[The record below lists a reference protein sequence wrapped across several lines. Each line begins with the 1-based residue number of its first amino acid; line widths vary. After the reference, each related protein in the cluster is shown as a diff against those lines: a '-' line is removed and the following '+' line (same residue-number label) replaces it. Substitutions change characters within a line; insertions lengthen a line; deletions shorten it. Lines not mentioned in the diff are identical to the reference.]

1 MLKRC
6 PQECYRGLPA
16 SSTAVAGRVKGLVD
30 TTRPVILILV
40 RAGSGACRGP
50 RGERQQS
57 CYRQACP
64 KGTGFFRSPS
74 TLSHFHL
81 IDTPRL
87 IGAREGARQMKNVT
101 AFAVIATVG
110 LVFVLPTQAQAATDL
125 FLTWPGIVGPST
137 VQGHVGD
144 IELLSYSQT
153 ASNTANPD
161 AGGGGAGKST
171 CGKITIT
178 KRIDSTSP
186 VFLGMVLSGRV
197 TAGPVTVT
205 FAKSGNERDTTSY
218 TVRLRD
224 VVPTSITQSDSPGA
238 DTIIETIVLAARQF
252 VFTFTPQLPNGS
264 FGTPVSFGWDCA
276 TNRQL

>member
-1 MLKRC
+1 
-6 PQECYRGLPA
+6 
-16 SSTAVAGRVKGLVD
+16 
-30 TTRPVILILV
+30 
-40 RAGSGACRGP
+40 
-50 RGERQQS
+50 
-57 CYRQACP
+57 
-64 KGTGFFRSPS
+64 
-74 TLSHFHL
+74 
-81 IDTPRL
+81 
-87 IGAREGARQMKNVT
+87 MKSVT
-101 AFAVIATVG
+101 AFAVIATAG
-110 LVFVLPTQAQAATDL
+110 LAFVLPTQAQAATDL
-125 FLTWPGIVGPST
+125 FLTWPGIIGSST

-144 IELLSYSQT
+144 IELLSYSQN

-161 AGGGGAGKST
+161 STGKGGGGKAI
-171 CGKITIT
+171 CGQITIT
-178 KRIDSTSP
+178 KRLDSSSP
-186 VFLGMVLSGRV
+186 VFLGMVLSERI

-205 FAKSGNERDTTSY
+205 FAKSGNARDTTFY